1 MIETFIKLSILF
13 DEGPKKN
20 RVHRREIMDKKNNLI
35 KIHEEEKIEN
45 KEK

>member
-20 RVHRREIMDKKNNLI
+20 RIHRREVMDKKMKVIN
-35 KIHEEEKIEN
+35 
-45 KEK
+45 